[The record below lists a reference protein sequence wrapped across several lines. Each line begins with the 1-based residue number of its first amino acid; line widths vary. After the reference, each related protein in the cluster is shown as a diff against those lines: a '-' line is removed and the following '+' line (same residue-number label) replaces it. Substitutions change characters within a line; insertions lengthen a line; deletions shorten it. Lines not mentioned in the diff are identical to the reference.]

1 MSNKPNKGIQFL
13 KETKRV
19 RYGVKKKSTRKS
31 SKKSRLK
38 KLPELED
45 RKTKSLSLF
54 QSDLDLISKID
65 LELRTNDIQLNTS
78 QILRLCL
85 QQFEF
90 DEYNT
95 NKISSSILDHYR
107 RHKKES
113 SVKRRK
119 RYLRGNKY

>member
-1 MSNKPNKGIQFL
+1 MSNKPNKGVQFL
-13 KETKRV
+13 KDTKRV
-19 RYGVKKKSTRKS
+19 QYGVKKKSTSKS

-38 KLPELED
+38 KLPQSED
-45 RKTKSLSLF
+45 RFTKSLSLF
-54 QSDLDLISKID
+54 QSDMDLISKID
-65 LELRTNDIQLNTS
+65 LELRTNDMQLNTS

-95 NKISSSILDHYR
+95 NKISNSILDHYR

-113 SVKRRK
+113 SIKRRK
-119 RYLRGNKY
+119 RFLRGKSY